1 MQPRLQPRSRSST
14 SFTRTIV
21 KILLVIFLVIFGFY
35 FVEKINL
42 PSPQEEII
50 EDVTDKINKLK

>member
-1 MQPRLQPRSRSST
+1 MQPRLQPRSRSDK

-50 EDVTDKINKLK
+50 EDVTGKINKLK

>member
-1 MQPRLQPRSRSST
+1 MQPRLQPRSRSGT

-21 KILLVIFLVIFGFY
+21 KILLVIFLIIFGFY
-35 FVEKINL
+35 FVEKIDL